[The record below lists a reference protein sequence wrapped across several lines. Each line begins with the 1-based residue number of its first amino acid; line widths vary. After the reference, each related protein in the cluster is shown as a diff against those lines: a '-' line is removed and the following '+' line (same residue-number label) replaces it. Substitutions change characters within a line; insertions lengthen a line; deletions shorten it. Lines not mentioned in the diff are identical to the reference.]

1 MNDTIITNPIYE
13 KPLKK
18 GHALAIINEN
28 DCEIVQ
34 VRNAKGIALFSISIS
49 EEATTLTIA
58 AENIE
63 LKASNKIAIAADM
76 VQITGASEVFMKSQ
90 GNLIQSVAGDAMMI
104 TQGDKQDIARI
115 QNITSALGDVNI
127 KANDDVKLKG
137 ERIKLN

>member
-28 DCEIVQ
+28 DCEVVQ

-49 EEATTLTIA
+49 DEATTLTIE

-63 LKASNKIAIAADM
+63 LKASNKIAIAADV
-76 VQITGASEVFMKSQ
+76 VQITATSEVFMKSQ
-90 GNLIQSVAGDAMMI
+90 GDLMQTVDGDNMLI
-104 TQGDKQDIARI
+104 TQGDKQDVARI

>member
-1 MNDTIITNPIYE
+1 MNDTITTNPVYE

-28 DCEIVQ
+28 DCEVVQ

-49 EEATTLTIA
+49 DEATTLTIA

-63 LKASNKIAIAADM
+63 LKASNKIAISADV
-76 VQITGASEVFMKSQ
+76 VQIGSVSEISMKSE
-90 GNLIQSVAGDAMMI
+90 GDLLQTVEGDVTMI
-104 TQGDKQDIARI
+104 TKGDKQDSARI
-115 QNITSALGDVNI
+115 QNLTADLGNINI
-127 KANDDVKLKG
+127 KANDDVKLVG

>member
-28 DCEIVQ
+28 DCEVVQ

-49 EEATTLTIA
+49 DEATTLTIE

-63 LKASNKIAIAADM
+63 LKASNKIAIAADV
-76 VQITGASEVFMKSQ
+76 VQITATSEVFMKSQ
-90 GNLIQSVAGDAMMI
+90 GDLMQAVDGDTMMI
-104 TQGDKQDIARI
+104 TQGDKQDVARI